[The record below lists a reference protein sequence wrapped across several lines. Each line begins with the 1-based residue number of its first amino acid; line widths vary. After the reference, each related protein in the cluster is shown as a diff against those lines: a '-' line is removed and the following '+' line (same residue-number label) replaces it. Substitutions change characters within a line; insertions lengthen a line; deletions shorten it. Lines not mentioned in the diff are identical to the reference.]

1 MRGQGKQPAH
11 LELRLQD
18 HQSSRV
24 RLQDGTRLDEPP
36 GLEGYLE
43 RIRPAS
49 QRRQP
54 TYLSTH
60 NGYIFFCSAA
70 QALPPPP
77 PGTPQ
82 DQDTD
87 DTVDFRR
94 REVLRGAQQVLRAGG
109 MMDLRSVAAVR
120 RAFQLVPV
128 QMDHTPVP
136 PVDAGED
143 GEDFWVQANTTE
155 DDHEDVGGAEGLS
168 NAPDKMRRHM
178 RRSFELLLS
187 TGRVIRFEVRPPRA
201 DVYLQLWC

>member
-1 MRGQGKQPAH
+1 MLGQGKKPAH

-36 GLEGYLE
+36 GLEGYLD

-60 NGYIFFCSAA
+60 NGYIFFSSAA
-70 QALPPPP
+70 QSLPPPP
-77 PGTPQ
+77 PGTP
-82 DQDTD
+82 QDTD

-94 REVLRGAQQVLRAGG
+94 REVLRGAQQVLHATGS
-109 MMDLRSVAAVR
+109 MDLRSVAAVR

-128 QMDHTPVP
+128 QMDHVSVP
-136 PVDAGED
+136 PVDGGED
-143 GEDFWVQANTTE
+143 EGFWVQADTAE
-155 DDHEDVGGAEGLS
+155 DDYEDVGGSAGLV

-187 TGRVIRFEVRPPRA
+187 TGRVLRFEVR
-201 DVYLQLWC
+201 LH